1 MLTKRE
7 MFIGAAATGL
17 LALSLLGWNHS
28 SPAAA
33 QGPGPGRMMG
43 GGASVAASGDYVY
56 VVRGGTLYQ
65 MKSADLSIA
74 AQKDLPAPAPPA
86 APAEKAP

>member
-7 MFIGAAATGL
+7 MAIGTAATGL
-17 LALSLLGWNHS
+17 LALSFVGWIHN

-33 QGPGPGRMMG
+33 QGPGPGRGFM

-65 MKSADLSIA
+65 LKAMDLSIA
-74 AQKDLPAPAPPA
+74 SQKDLPMPAPPP
-86 APAEKAP
+86 APADKAP